1 MNKYEICLHYMKY
14 LSRYN
19 TTWAFRSLVDAIIKN
34 EMENEEL
41 VGILHMQWLE
51 TVEMYERGSIESVN
65 YTLIG
70 IMSPEEYLSKVLQS
84 VRDNKITEILN
95 GNERT
100 DTGGLG

>member
-1 MNKYEICLHYMKY
+1 M
-14 LSRYN
+14 S
-19 TTWAFRSLVDAIIKN
+19 N
-34 EMENEEL
+34 EDL

-65 YTLIG
+65 YTLTG

-95 GNERT
+95 ENERT
-100 DTGGLG
+100 DTGELG

>member
-1 MNKYEICLHYMKY
+1 M
-14 LSRYN
+14 S
-19 TTWAFRSLVDAIIKN
+19 N
-34 EMENEEL
+34 EDL

-65 YTLIG
+65 YTLTG

-95 GNERT
+95 GNEKT
-100 DTGGLG
+100 DTGELG

>member
-19 TTWAFRSLVDAIIKN
+19 KSWTFRSLVDSIIKSEMSN
-34 EMENEEL
+34 EDL

-65 YTLIG
+65 YTLTG

-95 GNERT
+95 ENERT
-100 DTGGLG
+100 DTGELG

>member
-1 MNKYEICLHYMKY
+1 MKY

-19 TTWAFRSLVDAIIKN
+19 KSWTFRSLVDSIIKSEMSN
-34 EMENEEL
+34 EDL

-65 YTLIG
+65 YTLTG

-95 GNERT
+95 ENERT
-100 DTGGLG
+100 DTGELG